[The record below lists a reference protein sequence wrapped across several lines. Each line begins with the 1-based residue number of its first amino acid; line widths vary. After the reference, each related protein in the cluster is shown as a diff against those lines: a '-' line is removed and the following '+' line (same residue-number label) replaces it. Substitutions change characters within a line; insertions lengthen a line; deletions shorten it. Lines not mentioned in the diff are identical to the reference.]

1 MNKHVNKH
9 KKVKEYKKPVKKKT
23 FWDYL
28 KCAPYTA
35 VMIASV
41 LGFWGYKAVSTVN
54 AYTGKQA
61 AETAEEYNPFEE
73 IGKVE
78 SELTGIQNDGITDG
92 SAKATDQ
99 GTADNIGDTEGSD
112 GTEAEETSGSGID
125 EANGSGY
132 GENGG
137 TTGGEGESSGDHVS
151 TEASVAKVQAAEAD
165 DVSGAEEDSAEDRF
179 ADLTEEELSAY
190 PFSLGEIDGN
200 LIVYE
205 PKEIESR
212 YYSDP
217 GRVALDTPAD
227 YVSVEDDYY
236 EDACFIGDSR
246 MVGIYDY
253 AGWDKADFYCDNGYC
268 VYNYKG
274 GKTVLCQNNGK
285 KYTLEEA
292 MDRKQYGKIYI
303 MMGTNDCGYGNTEDF
318 KNNYSDMLDML
329 KEKQP
334 GAIIFT
340 VANLRVSRKAEKEDK
355 TGVYNN
361 IDINDKNV
369 AISELADGETVFYI
383 DCNIP
388 FVDENGYL
396 IEENTFDG
404 FHVYAKQYVEMSE
417 LFKAHGIVKEQ
428 RVACDSLRAGARKL

>member
-28 KCAPYTA
+28 RCAPYTA
-35 VMIASV
+35 IMIASV

-61 AETAEEYNPFEE
+61 AETAEAEGKTDPKNDPFEE

-92 SAKATDQ
+92 SAEAADQ
-99 GTADNIGDTEGSD
+99 GADGDVDGEQTEMTGDGDETKDDSGNNGASD
-112 GTEAEETSGSGID
+112 TDAKETEAD
-125 EANGSGY
+125 
-132 GENGG
+132 
-137 TTGGEGESSGDHVS
+137 TT
-151 TEASVAKVQAAEAD
+151 
-165 DVSGAEEDSAEDRF
+165 EDRF
-179 ADLTEEELSAY
+179 ADLTEADLSSY
-190 PFSLGEIDGN
+190 PYSMGEIDGN
-200 LIVYE
+200 TIVYE
-205 PKEIESR
+205 PKEIDSR

-227 YVSVEDDYY
+227 YVSVDDDYY
-236 EDACFIGDSR
+236 DDACFIGDSR

-253 AGWDKADFYCDNGYC
+253 SGWDKADFYCDNGYC

-303 MMGTNDCGYGNTEDF
+303 MIGTNDCGYGNTEDF

-340 VANLRVSRKAEKEDK
+340 VANLRVSQKAEKEDK

-417 LFKAHGIVKEQ
+417 LFKAHGIVK
-428 RVACDSLRAGARKL
+428 